1 MLTIQVLPMPT
12 TTIYFFRDEDGTVP
26 FVDWLAELEKRNHK
40 AFEKCL
46 YMLDLLRQ
54 TGHELRRPHADLLRN
69 GVYELRTRVGRVNYR
84 ILYGFV
90 GKNLVLVSHGIT
102 KESSVPDAEID
113 RAIAR
118 LALYQRD
125 PKRYVSEEEIENAD

>member
-1 MLTIQVLPMPT
+1 
-12 TTIYFFRDEDGTVP
+12 VP
-26 FVDWLAELEKRNHK
+26 FLEWLSELETRHRK

-46 YMLDLLRQ
+46 YLLDMLRQ
-54 TGHELRRPHADLLRN
+54 AGHEVRRPHADLLRD

-102 KESSVPDAEID
+102 KESSVPDVEID

-118 LALYQRD
+118 LGLYRRD
-125 PKRYVSEEEIENAD
+125 PKRYVSEEEIEDAD

>member
-26 FVDWLAELEKRNHK
+26 FIDWLAELEKRNRK

-54 TGHELRRPHADLLRN
+54 TGHELR
-69 GVYELRTRVGRVNYR
+69 
-84 ILYGFV
+84 
-90 GKNLVLVSHGIT
+90 
-102 KESSVPDAEID
+102 
-113 RAIAR
+113 
-118 LALYQRD
+118 
-125 PKRYVSEEEIENAD
+125 